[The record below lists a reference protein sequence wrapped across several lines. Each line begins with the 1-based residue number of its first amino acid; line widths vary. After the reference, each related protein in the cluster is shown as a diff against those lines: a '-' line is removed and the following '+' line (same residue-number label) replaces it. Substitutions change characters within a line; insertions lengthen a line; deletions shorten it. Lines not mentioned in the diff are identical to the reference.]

1 MADTLPRF
9 LYPSDILPLIAAP
22 PLKNASFLLAEACT
36 VEDLTSTIRD
46 LYTLNQLIID
56 KSEGRDIWVDGV
68 FSWRY
73 IVPVLHKLL
82 LTRYEQLDPRSAVL
96 RAGAILYI
104 AAIRRRF
111 GVRFLTHVQ
120 TRKLRLS
127 LTALL
132 EDAEYNGYD
141 AAILLWV
148 LVLGSTLSSLK
159 EDHDWFVSQTALYI
173 FTIGCW
179 SWVEVLG
186 NYVQKVL
193 WINDIL
199 VPELESLRQE
209 VSTIMWNSYRREFA

>member
-1 MADTLPRF
+1 MTDTLPRF
-9 LYPSDILPLIAAP
+9 PYPSDIFPRFATT
-22 PLKNASFLLAEACT
+22 PLKNAPLLLAEACT
-36 VEDLTSTIRD
+36 VEDLTSSIRD

-56 KSEGRDIWVDGV
+56 ESEGRDIWVDGV

-82 LTRYEQLDPRSAVL
+82 LTRYEQLDPRSVVL
-96 RAGAILYI
+96 RAGAILYV

-120 TRKLRLS
+120 IRKLRLP
-127 LTALL
+127 LTALF

-159 EDHDWFVSQTALYI
+159 EDHDWFVSQAALYI
-173 FTIGCW
+173 FTTGCG
-179 SWVEVLG
+179 SWDEVIG

-199 VPELESLRQE
+199 VPELELLRQE
-209 VSTIMWNSYRREFA
+209 ISAIIRNSYRREFA